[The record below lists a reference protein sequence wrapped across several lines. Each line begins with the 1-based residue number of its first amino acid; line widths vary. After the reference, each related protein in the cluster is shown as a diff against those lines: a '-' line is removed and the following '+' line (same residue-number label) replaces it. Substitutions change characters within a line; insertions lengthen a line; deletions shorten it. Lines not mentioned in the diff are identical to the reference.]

1 LSEVKALISI
11 VDDDESVGTSTKALL
26 RSAGYEVQTF
36 NSADDLLN
44 SGVLSETECLIL
56 DVQML
61 DTDGLA
67 LQRQLQGQGYRIP
80 TIFVTAYGDDLL
92 RRRAMESGAVDMLHK
107 PFDATVFLAI
117 VEKALCES
125 SAGHISNKRLH
136 ELAAASLAEKG
147 YAKVTSVL
155 TPDEAAH
162 LRECSDCIDALA
174 NIVREIIGARE
185 RKKSAANESG

>member
-36 NSADDLLN
+36 ASADDLLN

-56 DVQML
+56 SVQMP

-92 RRRAMESGAVDMLHK
+92 RRRAMKSGAADMLHK
-107 PFDATVFLAI
+107 PLDATVFLAI

-125 SAGHISNKRLH
+125 SAGHISIKRLH

-147 YAKVTSVL
+147 YVELTSVL

-162 LRECSDCIDALA
+162 FRECSDCIDALA

>member
-1 LSEVKALISI
+1 MISI

-26 RSAGYEVQTF
+26 SSAGYEVQTF
-36 NSADDLLN
+36 ASADDLLN

-56 DVQML
+56 DVQMP

-80 TIFVTAYGDDLL
+80 TIFVTAFGDDLL

-125 SAGHISNKRLH
+125 SAGHI
-136 ELAAASLAEKG
+136 
-147 YAKVTSVL
+147 
-155 TPDEAAH
+155 
-162 LRECSDCIDALA
+162 
-174 NIVREIIGARE
+174 
-185 RKKSAANESG
+185 